1 MGGGGRIQCRKG
13 RKCGGGRVPREE
25 RVEKGRSGRKEE
37 GVEREGEEE
46 RGEEEERKKEREGWR
61 GEKIGSGEEERREEG
76 GREEEEKM
84 GERERQEKG
93 KVEGRRTDRQR
104 RTELRPGGRGLGEAV
119 DQVSFLTSK

>member
-13 RKCGGGRVPREE
+13 RKCGGGRVPREG

-37 GVEREGEEE
+37 GVEGEGGGG

-61 GEKIGSGEEERREEG
+61 GEKIGTGEEERREEG
-76 GREEEEKM
+76 RGKDG
-84 GERERQEKG
+84 GEREAREG
-93 KVEGRRTDRQR
+93 KLEGRRTDRQR